1 MAKSQPGVYSA
12 KELAADAICCAL
24 ILGFSFLFSSLA
36 YVSRSVFGVLIA
48 AIFAF
53 YFAKKPLVRS
63 LTAAAA
69 MALLMILLQGIALAV
84 SVSIPNLLG
93 GIVLSLVLKRDTK
106 VYYLVSVP
114 ALTAIAAGEFLL
126 VSYLMMGQSVIAT
139 IQATLGKYDFI
150 QLPEA
155 NATFY
160 LVCYF
165 ICFCLFMA
173 GMKTIIVQK
182 VCNILQRYI
191 PDLEKKF

>member
-1 MAKSQPGVYSA
+1 MARSRSGAYSA

-24 ILGFSFLFSSLA
+24 IIGFSFLFSSLA

-53 YFAKKPLVRS
+53 YFANKPLVRS

-69 MALLMILLQGIALAV
+69 TALLMILLQGLALAI

-93 GIVLSLVLKRDTK
+93 GIVLSLVLKRGNK
-106 VYYLVSVP
+106 IYYLVSVP
-114 ALTAIAAGEFLL
+114 SLMAIAAGEFVL
-126 VSYLMMGQSVIAT
+126 VSYLMMDRSVL
-139 IQATLGKYDFI
+139 ATLQETLSKYPFI
-150 QLPEA
+150 QIPEA
-155 NATFY
+155 QAPFY

-173 GMKTIIVQK
+173 GMKTVIVQK
-182 VCNILQRYI
+182 FCNILQRYI
-191 PDLEKKF
+191 PDLDKKI